1 MKSLIRVFIFAGV
14 LCLLVGFVASAQIKS
29 NHLLPTQDAF
39 LFTSLA
45 DLKERVQELRYEIAL
60 DLVDPNLTRLQKAQ
74 LRGAFR
80 KARSL
85 LRMISRAEKIEAQ
98 GQSIEILLE
107 LIQNQLDALQELLS
121 SFLIALNFNSVR
133 IKLPQSMFI
142 LGSLM
147 IYNLHGRLVR
157 YVPMRSLSMLPS
169 DVWDGLPSGV
179 YFYRYESQKQIH
191 KMIVMN

>member
-1 MKSLIRVFIFAGV
+1 MKWVIFSLLIATIG
-14 LCLLVGFVASAQIKS
+14 CLVVGFNALAQNTIYRFS
-29 NHLLPTQDAF
+29 PTQDAF

-85 LRMISRAEKIEAQ
+85 LRMIARAGKIEAQ

-121 SFLIALNFNSVR
+121 SILISLNFSSVR
-133 IKLPQSMFI
+133 MELLKPMFI
-142 LGSLM
+142 LGSLT
-147 IYNLHGRLVR
+147 IYDLQGRLVR
-157 YVPMRSLSMLPS
+157 VIPLRVASLNIVELSG
-169 DVWDGLPSGV
+169 GLPSGV
-179 YFYRYESQKQIH
+179 YLYKYQAQNQVH
-191 KMIVMN
+191 KMIVRN